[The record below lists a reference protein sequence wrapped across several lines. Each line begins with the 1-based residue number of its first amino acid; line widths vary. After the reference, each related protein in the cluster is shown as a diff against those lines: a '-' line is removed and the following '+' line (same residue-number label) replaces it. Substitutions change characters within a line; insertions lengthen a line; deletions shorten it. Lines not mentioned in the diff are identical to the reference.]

1 MLDQITPVILTRDE
15 EPNIERTLRQLAWAK
30 DIVLVDSYSTD
41 ATVEIARRF
50 PNVRVFQRAFDEHA
64 KQWAFGQQ
72 QVQTPWFLALDADY
86 FVPDAFAN
94 ELQSLEPGPSRGYR
108 ASFRYAVGG
117 KPLRA
122 SLYPPRIVLASTS
135 HASFWQDGHTQRISV
150 DGDVADLREPIV
162 HDDRKDFR
170 SFVARQKRYMVAEA
184 EKLRLRDPRSLGL
197 AGRVRK
203 LIVIAPVAVIIH
215 TLFVKGL
222 ILDGVPGL
230 RYAWERFVAE
240 VILSRELMRP
250 AGSSNPPSPAGPSS
264 FGGSSP
270 APPGAC

>member
-15 EPNIERTLRQLAWAK
+15 EPNIARTLGQLGWAR
-30 DIVLVDSYSTD
+30 DVVVVDSFSTD

-64 KQWAFGQQ
+64 LQWTFAQQ
-72 QVQTPWFLALDADY
+72 QVRTPWVLALDADY
-86 FVPDAFAN
+86 FLPSAFAA
-94 ELQSLEPGPSRGYR
+94 ELETLAPGHLRGYR

-122 SLYPPRIVLASTS
+122 SLYPPRIVLAATP
-135 HASFWQDGHTQRISV
+135 HATFWQDGHTQRISV
-150 DGDVADLREPIV
+150 DGDVGDLLEPIV

-184 EKLRLRDPRSLGL
+184 EKLRLGDPRSLGV

-203 LIVIAPVAVIIH
+203 LIVVAPFAVVVH
-215 TLFVKGL
+215 SLFVKGL
-222 ILDGVPGL
+222 ILDGVAGW
-230 RYAWERFVAE
+230 RYTWERFVAE
-240 VILSRELMRP
+240 LILSRELLRRRP
-250 AGSSNPPSPAGPSS
+250 TTS
-264 FGGSSP
+264 
-270 APPGAC
+270 